1 MSRGISLHIGLNH
14 VDTSAYPDF
23 VIPELAGCIND
34 ANAMKNIATSAG
46 FATTE
51 CLIDDQ
57 ATAMTVK
64 SKIIAAADQLSAGD
78 IFFVTYSGHGGQM
91 PDETGT
97 EDDGSN
103 ETWILYDRQ
112 LIDDELYAI
121 WPKFQKGVRIFVLSD
136 SCHSGTMVKF
146 IILNAL
152 AAKRGTNKRSISSP
166 LNLRDV
172 EQIVKLAEAKNKRAV
187 LSESSKNR
195 AFPVAAGLQNYL
207 RNKNLYQNIQQLTKL
222 SKDID
227 SIAASLIFMS
237 GCQDNQLSGDGAV
250 NGKFTGELLRIWN
263 TGIFNGNYVSFH
275 EQILAKMPSDQ
286 TPNYMTLG
294 VDLPVFEAQKP
305 FTVISPTSSEN
316 PGSSSD
322 SLFEPSVSA
331 PESWNDSALAPTFN
345 INRGSN
351 PLYYVEVA
359 TDHELFNYEVSGSS
373 RNDNNFYATWNDA
386 TINYMLFSN
395 PQYQLPQAVW
405 DNLKAADY
413 LYYRIG
419 TTIDTQWNGWK
430 ITTTD
435 ADSNSAPYIE
445 IVKAGLNPAEP
456 EEPAEPTPDV
466 TDPNEDPDDNE
477 GGRIVG
483 SVGASGENQHSDVE
497 IIQRLLSQLDA
508 VDGGT
513 SSVTVDGICGPGTIS
528 AIKTF
533 QKANELN
540 QSGLFRPDKGS
551 VILLYIKSGI
561 ARMEYA

>member
-34 ANAMKNIATSAG
+34 ANAMKNIASTAG
-46 FATTE
+46 FTTTE
-51 CLIDDQ
+51 CLIDEQ
-57 ATAMTVK
+57 ATAMSVK
-64 SKIIAAADQLSAGD
+64 SKIIAAAEQLTSGD
-78 IFFVTYSGHGGQM
+78 IFFLTYSGHGDQI

-146 IILNAL
+146 IILNTL
-152 AAKRGTNKRSISSP
+152 AAKRGIKKRGISSA
-166 LNLRDV
+166 LNLQDV
-172 EQIVKLAEAKNKRAV
+172 EQIDKLAKAKNKRAV
-187 LSESSKNR
+187 LSDSPRNR
-195 AFPVAAGLQNYL
+195 AFPVIAGLKNYL

-222 SKDID
+222 SKDVD
-227 SIAASLIFMS
+227 SISASLIFMS

-250 NGKFTGELLRIWN
+250 NGKFTGELLKIWN
-263 TGIFNGNYVSFH
+263 SGNFNGDYVSFH
-275 EQILAKMPSDQ
+275 EQILANMPSDQ

-294 VDLPVFEAQKP
+294 IDLPTFEAQKP
-305 FTVISPTSSEN
+305 FTLISPTSGEN
-316 PGSSSD
+316 PGGNNSSALD
-322 SLFEPSVSA
+322 PMVSA
-331 PESWNDSALAPTFN
+331 PSTWNDSALAPTFN

-351 PLYYVEVA
+351 PFYYVEVA
-359 TDHELFNYEVSGSS
+359 TDHNLFNYEASGSL
-373 RNDNNFYATWNDA
+373 RNDDNFYATWNDA
-386 TINYMLFSN
+386 SINYMLFSS
-395 PQYQLPQAVW
+395 PQYQLPQTVW
-405 DNLKAADY
+405 ENLKAADY

-419 TTIDTQWNGWK
+419 TTVDTQWNGWK

-435 ADSNSAPYIE
+435 ADSSSAPYIE
-445 IVKAGLNPAEP
+445 ITKAEVDPYEP
-456 EEPAEPTPDV
+456 GEPAEPTPDI
-466 TDPNEDPDDNE
+466 TDPIEDQDDNE
-477 GGRIVG
+477 GSRIVG

-497 IIQRLLSQLDA
+497 IIQRLLSQLDSI
-508 VDGGT
+508 DGGT
-513 SSVTVDGICGPGTIS
+513 SGVIVDGLCGPGTIS

>member
-34 ANAMKNIATSAG
+34 ANAMKNIASSAG
-46 FATTE
+46 FTTTE
-51 CLIDDQ
+51 CLIDEQ

-64 SKIIAAADQLSAGD
+64 TKIIAAAEQLTAGD
-78 IFFVTYSGHGGQM
+78 IFFLTYSGHGDQM

-97 EDDGSN
+97 EEDGSN

-146 IILNAL
+146 IILNTL
-152 AAKRGTNKRSISSP
+152 AAKRGTKKRGISSA
-166 LNLRDV
+166 LNLQDV
-172 EQIVKLAEAKNKRAV
+172 EHIDKLAKAKNKRAA
-187 LSESSKNR
+187 LSESPRNR
-195 AFPVAAGLQNYL
+195 AFPVIAGLKNYL
-207 RNKNLYQNIQQLTKL
+207 RNKDLYQNIQQITKL

-227 SIAASLIFMS
+227 SISASLIFMS
-237 GCQDNQLSGDGAV
+237 GCQDNQLSGDGAD
-250 NGKFTGELLRIWN
+250 NGKFTGELLSIWN
-263 TGIFNGNYVSFH
+263 NGNFNGNYISFH
-275 EQILAKMPSDQ
+275 EQILANMPSDQ

-294 VDLPVFEAQKP
+294 IDLPVFEGQKP
-305 FTVISPTSSEN
+305 FTLISPTSSEN
-316 PGSSSD
+316 PGNNNSSD
-322 SLFEPSVSA
+322 LDPSVSA
-331 PESWNDSALAPTFN
+331 PASWNDSATAPTFN
-345 INRGSN
+345 VNRGSN

-359 TDHELFNYEVSGSS
+359 TDHNLFNYEVSGSL
-373 RNDNNFYATWNDA
+373 RNDSNFYATWNDA
-386 TINYMLFSN
+386 SINYMLFSS
-395 PQYQLPQAVW
+395 PQYQLPQPIW
-405 DNLKAADY
+405 EKFKTADY

-430 ITTTD
+430 ITITD
-435 ADSNSAPYIE
+435 TDSSSAPYIE
-445 IVKAGLNPAEP
+445 IAKVAVDPNGPEQPVEP
-456 EEPAEPTPDV
+456 EPDV
-466 TDPNEDPDDNE
+466 TDPIEDPDENE
-477 GGRIVG
+477 GGRITG
-483 SVGASGENQHSDVE
+483 SVGASGENQQSDVE
-497 IIQRLLSQLDA
+497 IIQGLLSQLDP

-513 SSVTVDGICGPGTIS
+513 SDVIVDGICGSGTIS